1 MCQAPIWTLV
11 IPSVSK
17 TANNFA
23 FGELHIL
30 EEEDR
35 QLVKKMK
42 DGRTPS
48 MWQGRKVEQG

>member
-1 MCQAPIWTLV
+1 M
-11 IPSVSK
+11 IPSVTK
-17 TANNFA
+17 TAKNFA
-23 FGELHIL
+23 LGELYIL

-48 MWQGRKVEQG
+48 MWQGRNVEQGSGMGRELQF

>member
-1 MCQAPIWTLV
+1 M
-11 IPSVSK
+11 IPPVTK
-17 TANNFA
+17 TAKNFA
-23 FGELHIL
+23 LGELHIL

-48 MWQGRKVEQG
+48 MWQGRKVEPGSGVGGELQF